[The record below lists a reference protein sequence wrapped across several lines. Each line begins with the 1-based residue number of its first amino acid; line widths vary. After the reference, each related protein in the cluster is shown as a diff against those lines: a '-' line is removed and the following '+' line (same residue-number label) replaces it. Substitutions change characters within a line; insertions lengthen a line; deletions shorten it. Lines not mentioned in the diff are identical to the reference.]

1 MHCLY
6 NIGIHLF
13 GLAIRL
19 ASLFNPKAKE
29 WVKGRKHY
37 FRQIP
42 ESNSNPVLWFHCAS
56 LGEFDMAIP
65 VMNELRASHP
75 NHTILVTFFSPSGM
89 QHYHKRTHPADLVLY
104 LPLDTPKNAKHFVS
118 HFTPEKAFFVKY
130 EFWANYLDA
139 LKESDAKV
147 FSICTLLR
155 PDHRFFQW
163 YGGFFRRAL
172 LNFDH
177 FYVQNDST
185 RDLLHSIGIQQ
196 VSLTGD
202 TRYDKVIETRE
213 KQEANPRIDEF
224 LQGDQAIIF
233 GSTWPEDEAIILP
246 WLDAHPSVKCIIAPH
261 NIDTAH
267 VQSLQKSI
275 GNRCIL
281 FTENDNKNCQ
291 VLILDTIGHLS
302 SAYGSA
308 KIAYVGGGFSGK
320 LHNILEPAVYGIP
333 VLFGPKFNRFPEA
346 QQFIDAGIG
355 FSVLDT
361 KTLTETMC
369 DVTNRLS
376 EIKIEA
382 DALIQQNAGA
392 ARRIAEHQRL
402 NFSD

>member
-1 MHCLY
+1 MHLLY
-6 NIGIHLF
+6 TISIHLF
-13 GLAIRL
+13 GFAIRL
-19 ASLFNPKAKE
+19 ASLFNAKAKE
-29 WVKGRKHY
+29 WVKGRKNY
-37 FRQIP
+37 FSHLP
-42 ESNSNPVLWFHCAS
+42 ESAKPVLWFHCAS

-104 LPLDTPKNAKHFVS
+104 LPLDTPKNAQRFVS
-118 HFTPEKAFFVKY
+118 HFKPEKAFFVKY
-130 EFWANYLDA
+130 EFWANYIDA
-139 LKESDAKV
+139 LKDSGSKV

-155 PDHRFFQW
+155 PDHRFFRW
-163 YGGFFRRAL
+163 YGGIFRQSLR
-172 LNFDH
+172 NFDH
-177 FYVQNDST
+177 FYVQNEST
-185 RDLLHSIGIQQ
+185 KSLLHSIGIQQ

-224 LQGDQAIIF
+224 LKGEQAIIF

-246 WLDAHPSVKCIIAPH
+246 WLDKHSTVKCIIAPH
-261 NIDTAH
+261 NIDAAH
-267 VQSLQKSI
+267 VQSLEKAF
-275 GNRCIL
+275 GERCIR
-281 FTENDNKNCQ
+281 FTEKDNKECQ

-320 LHNILEPAVYGIP
+320 LHNILEPVVYGIP
-333 VLFGPKFNRFPEA
+333 VIFGPKFNRFPEA

-355 FSVLDT
+355 FSVSDIRSLS
-361 KTLTETMC
+361 ERMNE
-369 DVTNRLS
+369 VTNRLI

-402 NFSD
+402 VYPD

>member
-6 NIGIHLF
+6 NISIQLF
-13 GLAIRL
+13 GFAIRL
-19 ASLFNPKAKE
+19 ASLFNPKAKD
-29 WVKGRKHY
+29 WVKGRKG
-37 FRQIP
+37 FFKRLP
-42 ESNSNPVLWFHCAS
+42 ESYSKPVIWFHCAS

-65 VMNELRASHP
+65 VMNEMRSLHP

-104 LPLDTPKNAKHFVS
+104 LPLDTPKNAKRFVS
-118 HFTPEKAFFVKY
+118 HFKPEKAFFVKY
-130 EFWANYLDA
+130 EFWANYLNA
-139 LKESDAKV
+139 LKDSGTKV

-155 PDHRFFQW
+155 PDHRFFRW
-163 YGGFFRRAL
+163 YGGFFRRSL
-172 LNFDH
+172 RKFDH
-177 FYVQNDST
+177 FYVQNEST
-185 RDLLHSIGIQQ
+185 KSLLHSIGIQK

-224 LQGDQAIIF
+224 LQGEQAIIF

-246 WLDAHPSVKCIIAPH
+246 WLDAHPSVKCIFAPH
-261 NIDTAH
+261 NIDAAH
-267 VQSLQKSI
+267 VQSLQQAL
-275 GNRCIL
+275 GERCIR
-281 FTENDNKNCQ
+281 FTENDNTSSQ

-308 KIAYVGGGFSGK
+308 KIAYIGGGFSGK

-355 FSVLDT
+355 FSVSDIRSLS
-361 KTLTETMC
+361 ERMNE
-369 DVTNRLS
+369 VTNRLI

-382 DALIQQNAGA
+382 DTLIQKNAGA

-402 NFSD
+402 NYPD